1 MFLLIMV
8 KQKVFFFFF
17 LPALFLLGF
26 FHMAQ
31 SDSWTVMRYE
41 LTPNL
46 NDIHT
51 SRHIIVP
58 ESCIHHSSDS

>member
-1 MFLLIMV
+1 
-8 KQKVFFFFF
+8 
-17 LPALFLLGF
+17 
-26 FHMAQ
+26 MAQ

-46 NDIHT
+46 NDIHM

-58 ESCIHHSSDS
+58 ESCIHQIPEHCENKALKDPFEGV